1 MFTRKHQIRPTPCDR
16 IRRAA
21 IPAKAL
27 ALAGVLAVT
36 RPPVAAVIAAL
47 LLLIPSTSAQAAWS
61 SFTKLGDTT
70 FATSEASCA
79 AASTGKV
86 ACAVTG
92 ANHQLA
98 VNIFTS
104 KWSGWTVL
112 PGIVS
117 SNPSCTDRAAGE
129 IICAVRGTDNKLL
142 YTVYN
147 GTSWSAL
154 AVAGAGGSLFSAPSC
169 ARVSASRAICVAR
182 SAAGGITSSVWN
194 GTAWST
200 FTNIAGA
207 VTAGPSCATDQGGKV
222 ICAVVTS
229 NGHVLVNRNGGTSSW
244 EGFLDIGGSANTDP
258 TCVKL
263 GLPGQVLCLV
273 RNAGYLYSSRF
284 IGGAWVPAGWGSW
297 TYAGA
302 YNFSKAS
309 CGLQT
314 VGVVVC
320 AVVDQ
325 YNGTLWYGLFNGTW
339 STWTNL
345 LATVFGPPAC
355 ASAGSSRVLCAIVGL
370 NNHLTSAVGP

>member
-1 MFTRKHQIRPTPCDR
+1 MFTRKHQIHPTPCDR

-36 RPPVAAVIAAL
+36 RPPVATAIAAL
-47 LLLIPSTSAQAAWS
+47 LLLMASTSAQAAWS

-79 AASTGKV
+79 TASTGKV

-169 ARVSASRAICVAR
+169 ARVSASRAIC
-182 SAAGGITSSVWN
+182 
-194 GTAWST
+194 
-200 FTNIAGA
+200 
-207 VTAGPSCATDQGGKV
+207 V